1 MTELVSK
8 AIRMYVGTWI
18 AVAMVFL
25 GALIRIHSKLD
36 IKEFLLFLILL
47 VLAEAK
53 PVRADAAPGR
63 MFITVTFMVAVV
75 AIIVM
80 SPAAVAFASGMAVI
94 LVAIVFQRADS
105 VPIKV
110 AFNAAQSA
118 VAAGL
123 AAVVFSTV
131 KTGLGGGTKIEL
143 RFLPAFIVA
152 TACATAIYFIIN
164 SFAVSGAV
172 AIVGHKRFW
181 RTWLETH
188 GWLSATYVAFGASGL
203 VLASLYQQVNAIAV
217 PLLLVPLLVAR
228 RVFSSYDE
236 VRNAYEETVRAFVSA
251 IEAKDAYTRGHS
263 ERVADYSLMI
273 ARRLGIKDQMLDAF
287 YYGALLHDVGKLV
300 VRKAVL
306 AKPSRLDEAEFDEIK
321 RHPVIGAMIVRE
333 VEFLHPAIEGVM
345 FHHERLDGSGYPAQ
359 LQGDIIPEWARI
371 MAVADTY
378 DAMTSNRAYRGAR
391 SHEEAVAELI
401 RCSGTQL
408 DSRCVELFIAAMGET
423 RAEEAHGEYE
433 RQTVPRTAA

>member
-1 MTELVSK
+1 VSTNIK
-8 AIRMYVGTWI
+8 VYVGLWVAC
-18 AVAMVFL
+18 AVGFL
-25 GALIRIHSKLD
+25 GALLYRESSFD
-36 IKEFLLFLILL
+36 AAQFLLFLSLL
-47 VLAEAK
+47 VAAEVK
-53 PVRADAAPGR
+53 PVRADARVGR

-80 SPAAVAFASGMAVI
+80 QPGAVAAASGMAIVI
-94 LVAIVFQRADS
+94 VAIVFQRADAI
-105 VPIKV
+105 PIKV
-110 AFNAAQSA
+110 AFNAAQSTA
-118 VAAGL
+118 AAGS
-123 AAVVFSTV
+123 AAVIFRIV
-131 KTGLGGGTKIEL
+131 KGGLGGGRLIEL
-143 RFLPAFIVA
+143 HYLPAFIAA
-152 TACATAIYFIIN
+152 TAAATAVYFLVN
-164 SFAVSGAV
+164 SLAVSGAV
-172 AIVGHKRFW
+172 AISGGKPFW

-188 GWLSATYVAFGASGL
+188 GWLAATYVAFGASGL
-203 VLASLYQQVNAIAV
+203 VLASLYQQVGELAL
-217 PLLLVPLLVAR
+217 PLLLMPLFVAR

-236 VRNAYEETVRAFVSA
+236 VRTAYEETVRAFVSA

-273 ARRLGIKDQMLDAF
+273 ARRFGMRDQTLDAF
-287 YYGALLHDVGKLV
+287 HYGALLHDVGKLV

-306 AKPSRLDEAEFDEIK
+306 AKPSRLDDDEFDEIK

-378 DAMTSNRAYRGAR
+378 DAMTSTRAYRGAR
-391 SHEEAVAELI
+391 SHEEAVAELL

-408 DSRCVELFIAAMGET
+408 DTRCVDAFLEAMGEART
-423 RAEEAHGEYE
+423 EKASEAYE
-433 RQTVPRTAA
+433 RQTVPRTAT

>member
-1 MTELVSK
+1 MSASIKV
-8 AIRMYVGTWI
+8 YVGLWVAFGI
-18 AVAMVFL
+18 AFMGVLLYKESSFE
-25 GALIRIHSKLD
+25 ALQ
-36 IKEFLLFLILL
+36 FLLFLSLL
-47 VLAEAK
+47 VAAEVK
-53 PVRADAAPGR
+53 PVRADAAVGR

-80 SPAAVAFASGMAVI
+80 QPGAVAAASGT
-94 LVAIVFQRADS
+94 AIVLVSILFQRSDAI
-105 VPIKV
+105 PIKV
-110 AFNAAQSA
+110 AFNSAQSA
-118 VAAGL
+118 VAAGS
-123 AAVVFSTV
+123 AAVVFRLARA
-131 KTGLGGGTKIEL
+131 GLGGGRLIEL
-143 RFLPAFIVA
+143 RYLPAFIVA
-152 TACATAIYFIIN
+152 TAAATAVYFLVN
-164 SFAVSGAV
+164 SLAVSGAV
-172 AIVGHKRFW
+172 AISSKKPFW
-181 RTWLETH
+181 KTWVETH
-188 GWLSATYVAFGASGL
+188 GWLAATYVAFGASGL
-203 VLASLYQQVNAIAV
+203 VLASLYQQVGALAV
-217 PLLLVPLLVAR
+217 PLLLMPLFVAR

-236 VRNAYEETVRAFVSA
+236 VRRAYEETVRAFVSA

-273 ARRLGIKDQMLDAF
+273 ARKFGMRDQTLDAF
-287 YYGALLHDVGKLV
+287 HYGALLHDVGKLV

-306 AKPSRLDEAEFDEIK
+306 AKPSRLDDDEFDEIK

-378 DAMTSNRAYRGAR
+378 DAMTSTRAYRGAR

-408 DSRCVELFIAAMGET
+408 DPRCVDSFLEAMEEA
-423 RAEEAHGEYE
+423 RAEKVNEAYE
-433 RQTVPRTAA
+433 RQPVPRTAS